1 MQLTIDL
8 HLKTR
13 DVYRLFE
20 LKIDDKRYF
29 MDSVLRKI
37 NRIELITP
45 EVYLQIAQDLRALIT
60 EFSKKSAF
68 FEKML
73 DKNKNIKTKE
83 VNIIPQFYSKFTV
96 TNKLGLLLIEFIEI
110 YDNLISLIKLL
121 HLAACFDSDEAY
133 YANLRNVK
141 KMGNRILSKFLLLSR
156 QHKRPQGKIIP
167 R

>member
-13 DVYRLFE
+13 EVYKLFE
-20 LKIDDKRYF
+20 LRISDTRFF
-29 MDSVLRKI
+29 MDAVLRKI
-37 NRIELITP
+37 NRIDLIAP
-45 EVYLQIAQDLRALIT
+45 EIQLHIEQDLRSLIT
-60 EFSKKSAF
+60 EFSQKSAS

-73 DKNKNIKTKE
+73 DKNKNIKAKA
-83 VNIIPQFYSKFTV
+83 VKIIPQFYSKITV
-96 TNKLGLLLIEFIEI
+96 TNKLGLLLVELIEI

-156 QHKRPQGKIIP
+156 QHK
-167 R
+167 